1 MRDKFD
7 YDDIKLKY
15 SFIREKEKTVLS
27 IYVGHKF
34 KILIVQKNRSNSLR
48 SE

>member
-15 SFIREKEKTVLS
+15 SFIRKGKKQCCLYMLG
-27 IYVGHKF
+27 I
-34 KILIVQKNRSNSLR
+34 SLKY
-48 SE
+48 

>member
-7 YDDIKLKY
+7 YDDKILVYKK
-15 SFIREKEKTVLS
+15 KEKTVLS
-27 IYVGHKF
+27 VYVGHKF